1 MRGFSWRP
9 LVIPTLIGLVT
20 GFALLAALLSDGLL
34 ETISVMLLGGVLA
47 LVAFHLFRRRPR
59 S

>member
-1 MRGFSWRP
+1 MKGLSLRP
-9 LVIPTLIGLVT
+9 LLIPTLIGIVT

-34 ETISVMLLGGVLA
+34 EVTSVILLAGVVA
-47 LVAFHLFRRRPR
+47 LVAFHLLRQRPR

>member
-1 MRGFSWRP
+1 MKGFSLRP
-9 LVIPTLIGLVT
+9 LLIPTLIGIVT

-34 ETISVMLLGGVLA
+34 EVISVILLAGVVA
-47 LVAFHLFRRRPR
+47 LVAFHLLRQRPR

>member
-1 MRGFSWRP
+1 MKRFSPRP
-9 LVIPTLIGLVT
+9 LLIPTLIGIVT

-34 ETISVMLLGGVLA
+34 EVISVILLAGVVA
-47 LVAFHLFRRRPR
+47 LVAFHLLRQRPR